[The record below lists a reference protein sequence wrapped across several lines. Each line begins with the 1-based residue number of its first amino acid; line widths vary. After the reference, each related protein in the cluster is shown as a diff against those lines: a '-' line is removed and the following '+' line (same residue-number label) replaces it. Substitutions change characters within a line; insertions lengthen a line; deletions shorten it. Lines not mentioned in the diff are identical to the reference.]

1 MTWTVKPD
9 VYLAERAA
17 SEDLVQQGR
26 LAAPVVTFATN
37 DLAIMVRAGN
47 PARVAGLAEAKAV

>member
-26 LAAPVVTFATN
+26 LAAPVHSAPQNLT
-37 DLAIMVRAGN
+37 
-47 PARVAGLAEAKAV
+47 

>member
-26 LAAPVVTFATN
+26 LAAPVVTFAG
-37 DLAIMVRAGN
+37 LRGN
-47 PARVAGLAEAKAV
+47 GDCQGLGDWASIGL